1 MVHERP
7 IGIHA
12 LGLGVLLLQLPPLG
26 VARRFEEASLTYR
39 GAALIAVF
47 RVVHSSLVTG
57 TMSCLK
63 YHQK

>member
-1 MVHERP
+1 MHERP

-12 LGLGVLLLQLPPLG
+12 LELGVLLPQLPPLG

-39 GAALIAVF
+39 GAALIAAF